1 MQSDFSEYD
10 DLYAN
15 PRSYVNRNNKGQKK
29 SKRDKQMKKSYFEKN
44 YHKVNKVAQ
53 VNAKS
58 YAAQVV

>member
-1 MQSDFSEYD
+1 M
-10 DLYAN
+10 
-15 PRSYVNRNNKGQKK
+15 NRNNKGQKK